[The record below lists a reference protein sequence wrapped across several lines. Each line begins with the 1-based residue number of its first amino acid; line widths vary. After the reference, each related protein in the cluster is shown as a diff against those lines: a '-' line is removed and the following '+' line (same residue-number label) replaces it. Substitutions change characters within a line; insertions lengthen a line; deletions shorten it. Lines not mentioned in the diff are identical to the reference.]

1 MSELEPDLLEI
12 HFGAPSALTRSSMR
26 VCVRSRP
33 SLRDL
38 NHFFHF
44 SQRFKRWA
52 KFGRPSGA
60 DHASRPCSRN
70 FRYKFRSLIPS
81 ILAAFPR

>member
-12 HFGAPSALTRSSMR
+12 HFGAPSAETEFE
-26 VCVRSRP
+26 RP
-33 SLRDL
+33 L
-38 NHFFHF
+38 
-44 SQRFKRWA
+44 
-52 KFGRPSGA
+52 P